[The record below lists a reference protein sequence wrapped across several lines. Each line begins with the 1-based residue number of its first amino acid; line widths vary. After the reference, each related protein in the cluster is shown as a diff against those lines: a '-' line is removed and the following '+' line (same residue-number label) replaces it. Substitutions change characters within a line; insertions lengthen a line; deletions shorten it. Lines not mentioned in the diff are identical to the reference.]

1 MRALKGC
8 PTGVRLPGNSPMDE
22 KPPGTQAISPEGRA
36 VRDMRFRYLLALAL
50 VAALASGAAVILQLA
65 IRAQEDTAAV
75 VNISGRQRMLS
86 QRTALLAQQLAY
98 APAAEREG
106 LRTRLEK
113 AIAAMADA
121 HAWLTGA
128 AGAEE
133 GAPGLSPAVRA
144 LYFDGP
150 EALDP
155 RVRRYLA
162 ALRDVHR
169 TPAKGPALQAILAES
184 DGPLLRALDRAVLQY
199 QQEGEAAVR
208 RLQWTQSAV
217 WSLLLVLLVLEALFI
232 FRPLTRRMRSLI
244 AALSSAQ
251 AEAEAAN
258 RAKSTFL
265 ANMSHEIRTP
275 MNAIL
280 GMTDLALQ
288 TDLDRRQR
296 NYLEKARRAAGAL
309 LGLLN
314 DILDFS
320 KIEAGRLETEQVTF
334 DIRGVLDNV
343 ATVVGLKAEE
353 KHLEFLFDLP
363 PALPR
368 YLVGDP
374 LRLAQVLINLGG
386 NAVKFTRSGE
396 VVIGFE
402 VLDQRGDELTLH
414 GWVRDTGIGL
424 SEEEQSRLFTA
435 FSQADTSTTRRF
447 GGTGLGLV
455 ICQRLVE
462 LMGGEL
468 WLESES
474 GVGSTFHF
482 TTRLGVDAADSPA
495 PAEAAERL
503 GLPRTLVVDDNSAA
517 REVLGAMLRRLG
529 MRVEVVAGGA
539 EALAALEAAG
549 DDPFQLVIL
558 DWCMPEMDGISVAR
572 AIGRLALPTAPA
584 LVLVTG
590 ADPEAARRPARG
602 AAIGAL
608 LGKPVTPSALLEAAA
623 EALGVAGFAPRP
635 PRRGGQG
642 RFEADRERVRGARLL
657 LVEDNDINRE
667 LAVELLESNGL
678 SVAVAVN
685 GQEALERLD
694 RETFDGVLMDCQM
707 PVMDGYAATRA
718 LRSQRRFRDLPVLAM
733 TANALA
739 GDRERVLEAGMNDHI
754 PKPIDVDLLFS
765 TLARWIRPG
774 SAAAAAPVLEDGPAA
789 SDAMLASLS
798 GAGLAVENAL
808 ARLDGNRA
816 LYLRLLRR
824 LVSSRDEILAAFDSA
839 LASGSWEEAERH
851 AHTLKGLARTAGA
864 NELGTAAEALEA
876 AAGQQVPDKAAR
888 ALAADLLEA
897 LADAVPAADP
907 PAGSAVT
914 AAPGG
919 TESAEGGAVDDILL
933 SLQALVT
940 ANDAAAR
947 PALHAAAPRLVAAGL
962 GEEVACLAE
971 ALEEYDFERAEALLD
986 TLRSGRSAD

>member
-1 MRALKGC
+1 
-8 PTGVRLPGNSPMDE
+8 MDD
-22 KPPGTQAISPEGRA
+22 KPPGIAGISHEGQVA
-36 VRDMRFRYLLALAL
+36 RDMRFRYLLALAL

-86 QRTALLAQQLAY
+86 QRTALLAHQLAY
-98 APAAEREG
+98 ATAAERAG
-106 LRTRLEK
+106 IRTRLEK
-113 AIAAMADA
+113 AIAAMVEA

-128 AGAEE
+128 G
-133 GAPGLSPAVRA
+133 GGGDDAPGLSPAVRA

-162 ALRDVHR
+162 ALRELHG
-169 TPAKGPALQAILAES
+169 TPARGPALQAVLAES

-217 WSLLLVLLVLEALFI
+217 WSLLLVLLLLEALFI
-232 FRPLTRRMRSLI
+232 FRPLTQRMRRLI
-244 AALSSAQ
+244 AELSSAQ
-251 AEAEAAN
+251 AGAEAAN

-296 NYLEKARRAAGAL
+296 NYLEKARAAAGAL

-320 KIEAGRLETEQVTF
+320 TIEAGKLETEQVPF

-386 NAVKFTRSGE
+386 NAVKFTREGE
-396 VVIGFE
+396 VVIGVE
-402 VLDQRGDELTLH
+402 VREQRDDELTLH

-455 ICQRLVE
+455 ICQRLVD

-482 TTRLGVDAADSPA
+482 TGRFGVGADDAPGPADT
-495 PAEAAERL
+495 AERL

-517 REVLGAMLRRLG
+517 REVLSAMLRRLG
-529 MRVEVVAGGA
+529 LRVEAVAGGA
-539 EALAALEAAG
+539 EALAALEAAAG
-549 DDPFQLVIL
+549 DPFRLVVL
-558 DWCMPEMDGISVAR
+558 DWCMPKMDGISLAR
-572 AIGRLALPTAPA
+572 AIGRLELATAPA

-590 ADPEAARRPARG
+590 GNPEAARE

-623 EALGVAGFAPRP
+623 EAMGVAQFAPKR
-635 PRRGGQG
+635 PRRGGEG
-642 RFEADRERVRGARLL
+642 RYEADRARVRGARLL

-694 RETFDGVLMDCQM
+694 KERFDGVLMDCQM

-718 LRSQRRFRDLPVLAM
+718 LRSQRRFRDLPILAM
-733 TANALA
+733 TANAMA

-765 TLARWIRPG
+765 TLAR
-774 SAAAAAPVLEDGPAA
+774 S
-789 SDAMLASLS
+789 
-798 GAGLAVENAL
+798 
-808 ARLDGNRA
+808 
-816 LYLRLLRR
+816 
-824 LVSSRDEILAAFDSA
+824 
-839 LASGSWEEAERH
+839 
-851 AHTLKGLARTAGA
+851 AGA
-864 NELGTAAEALEA
+864 RALGTAAEALEA
-876 AAGQQVPDKAAR
+876 AAARQAGEAAAR
-888 ALAADLLEA
+888 ETAEELLDTLAGALPAVAPSAGTAVSGTDSGTDSGDAAAIDELLR
-897 LADAVPAADP
+897 
-907 PAGSAVT
+907 
-914 AAPGG
+914 
-919 TESAEGGAVDDILL
+919 
-933 SLQALVT
+933 SLQVLVA

-947 PALHAAAPRLVAAGL
+947 PRLHAVAPRLVAAGL
-962 GEEVACLAE
+962 GEAVGRLAE
-971 ALEEYDFERAEALLD
+971 ALEEYDFERAEVVLADLLRARG
-986 TLRSGRSAD
+986 TR